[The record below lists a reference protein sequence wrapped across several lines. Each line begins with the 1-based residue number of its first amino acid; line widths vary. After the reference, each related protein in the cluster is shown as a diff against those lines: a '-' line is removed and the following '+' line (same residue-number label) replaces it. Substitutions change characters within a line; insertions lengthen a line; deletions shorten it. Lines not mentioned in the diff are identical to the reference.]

1 MVDAVTCCSDIAINL
16 PYGIFVVFFFF
27 SLAVEWS
34 VLCRGRDGQ
43 TG

>member
-1 MVDAVTCCSDIAINL
+1 MVDAVTCCSDIAIKL
-16 PYGIFVVFFFF
+16 PYGIFVVFFF

-34 VLCRGRDGQ
+34 VLCRSRDGQ